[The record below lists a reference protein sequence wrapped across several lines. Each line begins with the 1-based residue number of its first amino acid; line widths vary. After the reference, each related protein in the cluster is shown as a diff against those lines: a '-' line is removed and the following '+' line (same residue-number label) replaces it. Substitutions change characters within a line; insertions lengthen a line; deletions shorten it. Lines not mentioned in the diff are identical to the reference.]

1 MNRGKGFLFLLLAI
15 VALLVVGIVRPFLE
29 YVLLGLI
36 LAYVLF
42 PIHGRLVA
50 ILNNRFP
57 TARFSEPLSALGLIL
72 ASLVAIILPL
82 LYVFVAFLGDLQV
95 IYRGESNIETALI
108 ESKISEYAGAE
119 INLEEGITLVT
130 EWIFAVFFGDVSGLF
145 ASMLHVSLGI
155 ALLLFLV
162 FYLLIDGPALV
173 AWLTEAS
180 PLSPSVSQTLIDQ
193 IDRTTWGAVV
203 GHAFAAVVQAL
214 VAGVGFYL
222 VGISNVVF
230 WTIVMVILAFL
241 PLIGVFIVWAPAA
254 VYLYLID
261 EPTAAMFLAAYGLI
275 VVSFIDYYVRP
286 IVIDKRAR
294 INPAAILVGV
304 FGGVYTLGFVGLF
317 VGPILIGVLVAII
330 ETYRTEYH
338 NGQHQQSTAG
348 AVATPDPSHSDS
360 SESTASFDATDEQS
374 RPLR

>member
-1 MNRGKGFLFLLLAI
+1 
-15 VALLVVGIVRPFLE
+15 
-29 YVLLGLI
+29 
-36 LAYVLF
+36 
-42 PIHGRLVA
+42 
-50 ILNNRFP
+50 
-57 TARFSEPLSALGLIL
+57 
-72 ASLVAIILPL
+72 
-82 LYVFVAFLGDLQV
+82 
-95 IYRGESNIETALI
+95 
-108 ESKISEYAGAE
+108 
-119 INLEEGITLVT
+119 
-130 EWIFAVFFGDVSGLF
+130 
-145 ASMLHVSLGI
+145 MLHASLGI

-173 AWLTEAS
+173 AWLTQAS
-180 PLSPSVSQTLIDQ
+180 PLSPSVSQTLTDQ

-261 EPTAAMFLAAYGLI
+261 EPTAAVFLAAYGLI

-330 ETYRTEYH
+330 ETYRTEYRD
-338 NGQHQQSTAG
+338 GQRQQSNT
-348 AVATPDPSHSDS
+348 VTESTPQHGDS
-360 SESTASFDATDEQS
+360 SESATPLDATDEQS
-374 RPLR
+374 RPIR